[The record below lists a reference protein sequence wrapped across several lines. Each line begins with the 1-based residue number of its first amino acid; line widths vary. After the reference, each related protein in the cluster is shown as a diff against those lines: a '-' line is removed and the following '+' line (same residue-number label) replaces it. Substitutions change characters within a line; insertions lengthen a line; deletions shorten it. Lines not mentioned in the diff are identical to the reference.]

1 MQAMKSLLVVLND
14 ESDFSSSDAEA
25 PAALSKA
32 KRLVAADKAGAEL
45 HLLCVAYNKYLDHDY
60 LALEFNQ
67 RQKRQQHCDELNSK
81 LDTMVEDLQAEGYRA
96 SGKVVWGY
104 PRYEA
109 VLAGIEETGAD
120 LVVQPA
126 RSYGA
131 IERYHLS
138 NDAWQLVRQSP
149 VPLLLVKNSPWQA
162 TPSLLAAIDPV
173 HSHDKPQALDKRILD
188 AALTAQSQL
197 GAELHVLHAY
207 AELARPFAPAG
218 VIETEHRAALDALMA
233 NYSIPA
239 SHVHFVDKTPTI
251 AIDQQ
256 LNAQHADI
264 VVMGALARSRLYELL
279 IGSTAEQVLDFLKVD
294 ILVVKPD
301 LA

>member
-1 MQAMKSLLVVLND
+1 MQAMTSLLVVLND
-14 ESDFSSSDAEA
+14 ESDFCSSDATP

-32 KRLVAADKAGAEL
+32 KRLIADKADTKL

-67 RQKRQQHCDELNSK
+67 REKRRQHCDELTSQLNA
-81 LDTMVEDLQAEGYRA
+81 MVEELQSEGYRA
-96 SGKVVWGY
+96 SGKVVWGH

-109 VLAGIEETGAD
+109 VLAGVEETGAD

-131 IERYHLS
+131 IELHHLS

-149 VPLLLVKNSPWQA
+149 VPLLLVKNSSWQDK
-162 TPSLLAAIDPV
+162 PSLLAAIDPV
-173 HSHDKPQALDKRILD
+173 HSHDKPQDLDKRILD
-188 AALTAQSQL
+188 TALAAQSQL

-218 VIETEHRAALDALMA
+218 VIEAEHRAALDALMA

-251 AIDQQ
+251 AIEQQ
-256 LNAQHADI
+256 LNSQHANI

-279 IGSTAEQVLDFLKVD
+279 IGSTAEQVLDFLAVD
-294 ILVVKPD
+294 ILIVKPD